1 LIDVIRRACKSAWQ
15 LGAYCTI
22 DELMVCYKGSYCPIW
37 QYLPMK
43 PEKWGIK
50 IWCLADSITKYVY
63 NFDVYMGKSNVATEG
78 PTLPRGGGNLAQG
91 VVLKLMD
98 GLENEG

>member
-1 LIDVIRRACKSAWQ
+1 
-15 LGAYCTI
+15 
-22 DELMVCYKGSYCPIW
+22 
-37 QYLPMK
+37 MK

-63 NFDVYMGKSNVATEG
+63 DFDIYMGKNNVATQD
-78 PTLPRGGGNLAQG
+78 PPLPRGGGNLAQG

-98 GLENEG
+98 GLENEGRMVVMDNFFTSIELFQKLHVRGIYSVVYRDFVTVT